1 MDTNIIYGVPLLDKI
16 YTLEPQPLDGTL
28 SGACLLQFADQELD
42 RIQQGSENNRLY
54 FNNPSAGYVPP
65 SGEATKERA
74 KLRIARA
81 EYERQSKAASA
92 ASRQKTITLTSR
104 QRAAKAF
111 HKSICARYRSL
122 MTCRGDIGITAAE
135 SNRLMKAIGSVDHV
149 KNHHHHHLRHY
160 DPVREPAGPGMLAMK
175 KPPITVHH
183 QACKFDICND
193 PTYRL
198 VRFDDD
204 SNHSSSVNATSSSSN
219 GNVTTATTATTTTG
233 TGTTAGNKI
242 SEKNMMQM
250 TPSPPRRLTTAKEED
265 GSKITMK
272 IDYQQYAN
280 AKVPRRPTRKKKKY
294 TRENRRMMREIQQN
308 LESKDDYVPYQVD
321 LSSYD
326 LDFTGKL
333 HVQQRGGEESKVR
346 NRNDAS
352 GSKLVDAGTRANQK
366 YISDNVNRVVAA
378 TEAASIS
385 APTEIAERHYG
396 FDRHT
401 SSYPSVF
408 KKLDPSMRPNTTA
421 KKTER
426 YYHLGKI
433 KKKPIHM
440 DAIGATLH
448 L

>member
-1 MDTNIIYGVPLLDKI
+1 MDDHHDHHHDMYGVPLLDKI
-16 YTLEPQPLDGTL
+16 YTLEPQHLDGTL
-28 SGACLLQFADQELD
+28 SGACLLQFADQELE

-74 KLRIARA
+74 KLRLARA
-81 EYERQSKAASA
+81 DYERQSKAASA
-92 ASRQKTITLTSR
+92 ASRQKPITLTSR
-104 QRAAKAF
+104 QRTSKAF

-122 MTCRGDIGITAAE
+122 MSGDVRGSSAE
-135 SNRLMKAIGSVDHV
+135 SNRLMKAISSVSPV

-204 SNHSSSVNATSSSSN
+204 SNHSSSVNATSSSNNANSTI
-219 GNVTTATTATTTTG
+219 VTTATTTT
-233 TGTTAGNKI
+233 TTTSK
-242 SEKNMMQM
+242 KNMMPM
-250 TPSPPRRLTTAKEED
+250 TPSPPRRLTTDKEED
-265 GSKITMK
+265 GSKITTK

-308 LESKDDYVPYQVD
+308 LESEDDYVPYQVD

-326 LDFTGKL
+326 LDFTGKP
-333 HVQQRGGEESKVR
+333 QQRGGEDSKVR

-385 APTEIAERHYG
+385 APTEIAGRHYG

-408 KKLDPSMRPNTTA
+408 KKLDPSTRPNTTA

-433 KKKPIHM
+433 KKKPIHT
-440 DAIGATLH
+440 DAIGALH